1 MEIGATYISVIIILL
16 VLIGFVLS
24 IIMTLVNTAGKR
36 IRHDMGRVLSSYD
49 YLIDQKMSKYNL
61 EAENSEKRK
70 AVNLL
75 KAEDNTTTSKEI
87 LVKEKSLSANSFLRK
102 EASYR
107 VSSLA
112 QGYDAIKNEFRDYAE
127 NVKTAA
133 EKAFGD
139 IKRSDLDNALLRLSE
154 ILKIEDVY
162 ELSVR
167 SPEEQLEYFKKALK
181 PEDKIALTRYLSTH
195 SKAFSTIDF
204 YDWVKISA
212 MSVYQGV
219 VVRSGNKNVD
229 SDYDPSICEGCQIIV
244 GDKIYDYSISKR
256 DIQ

>member
-1 MEIGATYISVIIILL
+1 MEVGATYISVIIILL

-24 IIMTLVNTAGKR
+24 IIMTLANTAGKR
-36 IRHDMGRVLSSYD
+36 IQTDMSRVLSSYD

-75 KAEDNTTTSKEI
+75 KRDDESTSKEI
-87 LVKEKSLSANSFLRK
+87 LIKEKSLSANSFLRK

-112 QGYDAIKNEFRDYAE
+112 QGYDSIKNEFRDYAE
-127 NVKTAA
+127 NVKEAA
-133 EKAFGD
+133 EKAFSET
-139 IKRSDLDNALLRLSE
+139 KRSDYENALLRLSE

-162 ELSVR
+162 ELSIK
-167 SPEEQLEYFKKALK
+167 SPEEQLGYFKKVLN
-181 PEDKIALTRYLSTH
+181 PEDKIALTRYLATH
-195 SKAFSTIDF
+195 SKTFSTIDF
-204 YDWVKISA
+204 YDWIKISA

-219 VVRSGNKNVD
+219 VVRSGNKNLG

>member
-1 MEIGATYISVIIILL
+1 MEVGATYISVIVILL

-24 IIMTLVNTAGKR
+24 ITMTLANTAGKR
-36 IRHDMGRVLSSYD
+36 IQHDMGRILSSYD

-75 KAEDNTTTSKEI
+75 KKDDETTSKEI
-87 LVKEKSLSANSFLRK
+87 LIKEKSLSANSFLRK

-112 QGYDAIKNEFRDYAE
+112 QGYDSIKNEFRDYAE
-127 NVKTAA
+127 NVKVAA
-133 EKAFGD
+133 EKAFGKV
-139 IKRSDLDNALLRLSE
+139 KRTDFENALLRLSE
-154 ILKIEDVY
+154 ILKIDDVY
-162 ELSVR
+162 ELSIKT
-167 SPEEQLEYFKKALK
+167 SEEQLDYFNKVLK
-181 PEDKIALTRYLSTH
+181 PKEKIALTRYLATH
-195 SKAFSTIDF
+195 GNNFSTIDF

-219 VVRSGNKNVD
+219 IVRSGNKNAD
-229 SDYDPSICEGCQIIV
+229 SDYDPTICEGCQIIV

>member
-24 IIMTLVNTAGKR
+24 IIMTLANTAGKR
-36 IRHDMGRVLSSYD
+36 IQHDMSRVLSSYD

-61 EAENSEKRK
+61 DADNNEKRET
-70 AVNLL
+70 VNLL
-75 KAEDNTTTSKEI
+75 KKDDETTSKEI
-87 LVKEKSLSANSFLRK
+87 LIKEKSLSANSFLRK

-112 QGYDAIKNEFRDYAE
+112 QGYDSIKNEFRDYAG
-127 NVKTAA
+127 NVKKAA

-139 IKRSDLDNALLRLSE
+139 VKRNDFENALLRLSE
-154 ILKIEDVY
+154 ILKIENVY
-162 ELSVR
+162 ELSIR
-167 SPEEQLEYFKKALK
+167 SPEEQLEHFNKVLN
-181 PEDKIALTRYLSTH
+181 PEDKIVLTKYLETH
-195 SKAFSTIDF
+195 SKTFSTIDF

-219 VVRSGNKNVD
+219 VVRSGNKGLD

>member
-87 LVKEKSLSANSFLRK
+87 LVKVTKSSRK
-102 EASYR
+102 ENKEE
-107 VSSLA
+107 VINLIV
-112 QGYDAIKNEFRDYAE
+112 DK
-127 NVKTAA
+127 
-133 EKAFGD
+133 
-139 IKRSDLDNALLRLSE
+139 LLE
-154 ILKIEDVY
+154 IL
-162 ELSVR
+162 
-167 SPEEQLEYFKKALK
+167 
-181 PEDKIALTRYLSTH
+181 
-195 SKAFSTIDF
+195 
-204 YDWVKISA
+204 
-212 MSVYQGV
+212 
-219 VVRSGNKNVD
+219 
-229 SDYDPSICEGCQIIV
+229 
-244 GDKIYDYSISKR
+244 
-256 DIQ
+256 